1 MAQGTPP
8 SGSVVV
14 EFDDSDLQFT
24 PHTTHSFA
32 APPTAGGSGGAES
45 PADEVDPDDR
55 TGLMGGSR
63 AGAGSGRYNFW
74 SLAFYQRFFDVDTHE
89 VQQRIVAAMIPR
101 PQKHFLHDVLQDNP
115 DLYGPFWICI
125 TLVISVAVTGNLASY
140 LQTALQGG
148 DFQWHYDF
156 HKAMVIGNRKKRTQD
171 KIVFDDDVSSSSEDE
186 ENLVEFNAALQGT
199 LPARLAPEQDSQSDE
214 ADVEDSTDEDGLE
227 SESDSDE
234 SANEEEIR
242 PRIDRNVFKT
252 KMDGL
257 KSMLKKID
265 TPPVVED
272 SSEESEDDDEE
283 AAEKEE
289 EKDEEEEEE
298 EEEEVVEA
306 QNAGAME
313 DESEE
318 SEAQSE
324 AEEVPDEKPVKSVKR
339 KAESSPAESP
349 VKLAKPS
356 KDAAERES
364 IRNELRHMSL
374 EEIQELKEKIGLKLY
389 NKALGINQ
397 GRGMAKPTQ
406 MSKAVFKRENKNR
419 PREISSKKPVKRFRD
434 VVGLTAKMNE
444 KEHQKR
450 DPRFDSLCGE
460 YDSKLF
466 KESYKFVDDIKVR
479 ERRQLEKQL
488 NDETDPE
495 EIKKIKYLIQ
505 RHDNQVRERQKLDS
519 QSKVRAPSVNNE
531 GQKKVFKSKS
541 LMKNEDLVSQY
552 EELKKRGTLD
562 KYIKKKNK
570 QNMTKDRRKFSMAT

>member
-1 MAQGTPP
+1 
-8 SGSVVV
+8 
-14 EFDDSDLQFT
+14 
-24 PHTTHSFA
+24 
-32 APPTAGGSGGAES
+32 
-45 PADEVDPDDR
+45 
-55 TGLMGGSR
+55 
-63 AGAGSGRYNFW
+63 
-74 SLAFYQRFFDVDTHE
+74 
-89 VQQRIVAAMIPR
+89 
-101 PQKHFLHDVLQDNP
+101 
-115 DLYGPFWICI
+115 
-125 TLVISVAVTGNLASY
+125 
-140 LQTALQGG
+140 
-148 DFQWHYDF
+148 
-156 HKAMVIGNRKKRTQD
+156 MVIGNRKKRTQD

-460 YDSKLF
+460 YDSK
-466 KESYKFVDDIKVR
+466 
-479 ERRQLEKQL
+479 
-488 NDETDPE
+488 
-495 EIKKIKYLIQ
+495 
-505 RHDNQVRERQKLDS
+505 DNQVRERQKLDS